1 MRDMHTTRLPGLYLF
16 CGLLITTL
24 SSSRRV
30 EAVWMAGVETL
41 VAAVLLL
48 QVYRIRGARP
58 PAAPD
63 GWHTATACWA
73 MLWWGCALAN
83 SRQIVSMLV
92 LLLLAR
98 SARPPGPWRGWR
110 RALPPGVLLLTLVV
124 VLGVVDLQ
132 APNPLWRLWWMVQ
145 ISPYGDCCSQYQ
157 RHLTELAL
165 ARAADWG
172 PALGAVRPVPQ
183 SHGDFALVWL
193 VVRVGWVPVAGL
205 VAGFIGLWTA
215 GLIGALRQL
224 RRTPADS
231 AEHGLARVW
240 QVVGLWLLVQAV
252 LGVAVNLALLG
263 RPVGM
268 GFPGLSW
275 HPVSL
280 MMVLVWCVCA
290 CVGMGVWHCT
300 STHRDTPDTNAA

>member
-1 MRDMHTTRLPGLYLF
+1 MQDMRTTRLPGLYLF

-48 QVYRIRGARP
+48 QVYRTRGTRLATD
-58 PAAPD
+58 PD
-63 GWHTATACWA
+63 WWHTATGWWTLL
-73 MLWWGCALAN
+73 LWGSALAC
-83 SRQIVSMLV
+83 SRQFASM
-92 LLLLAR
+92 LLLLVLSTWR
-98 SARPPGPWRGWR
+98 PGPWNWP
-110 RALPPGVLLLTLVV
+110 RALQSGVLLLTLVV
-124 VLGVVDLQ
+124 LLGVADLRV
-132 APNPLWRLWWMVQ
+132 PHPLLRLWWTVQ
-145 ISPYGDCCSQYQ
+145 INPYGDCCSQYQ

-205 VAGFIGLWTA
+205 VAGFVGLWTT

-224 RRTPADS
+224 RRTPAGS
-231 AEHGLARVW
+231 ADHRRARVW
-240 QVVGLWLLVQAV
+240 QVVGLWLLVQAG

-263 RPVGM
+263 QPVGM

-280 MMVLVWCVCA
+280 MMVFVWCGCA
-290 CVGMGVWHCT
+290 
-300 STHRDTPDTNAA
+300 STHRNTPDTNAA